1 MATLLVVVGVPLLLL
16 ESHFQPAFNVPRF
29 SERGSGENKTPARV
43 DAFVFARRQR
53 REKVNTKFE
62 ENEIALADALV
73 RALGTF
79 DAKSEHGD
87 VQEIEPSVDV
97 DRNWETRGRDT
108 TYFRAFFIFWS
119 FVETAGDFGRVRESR
134 RGAKV
139 GGARYEGD
147 GEEVVRT
154 EEIVRFRVSFGRR
167 RRRLRE
173 SKEE

>member
-1 MATLLVVVGVPLLLL
+1 MATLLVVVGVALLLL

-29 SERGSGENKTPARV
+29 SERNSGENKTPARV

-97 DRNWETRGRDT
+97 DRSWETCGRDT
-108 TYFRAFFIFWS
+108 TYFRTFFIFWS
-119 FVETAGDFGRVRESR
+119 FVETVGDFGRVRESR

-139 GGARYEGD
+139 GGARDGGD

-154 EEIVRFRVSFGRR
+154 EEIVRFRVYFGRR

>member
-1 MATLLVVVGVPLLLL
+1 
-16 ESHFQPAFNVPRF
+16 VPRF

-97 DRNWETRGRDT
+97 DRSWETRGRDT
-108 TYFRAFFIFWS
+108 TYFRTFFIFWS

-139 GGARYEGD
+139 GGACDGGD

-154 EEIVRFRVSFGRR
+154 EEIVRFRVYFGRR